1 MEETNHIYSE
11 LIDKYKLEPKSLKR
25 SKTLFEEGNAVDSIY
40 YIEKGEVFILSDK
53 LILWSARS
61 HEFVGVSSFLS
72 SESAYRFTAKV
83 CSDSVVYKIPIS
95 IFKEELITNETFSK
109 LVIQDFC
116 KRIDAVTVRVKNRA
130 NKSSRNRL
138 ISLLVESSKLTK
150 SNQVTYRLSEISSI
164 IGVSSRRTKLILKEL
179 EEKKLIRYFNGG
191 VEILDRRGLEIVGV
205 NKF

>member
-1 MEETNHIYSE
+1 MQLTNNIYSE
-11 LIDKYKLEPKSLKR
+11 LLNKYKLQPIRLKR
-25 SKTLFEEGNAVDSIY
+25 NKTLFEEGNTVDSIY
-40 YIEKGEVFILSDK
+40 YIEDGEVFILSEK

-72 SESAYRFTAKV
+72 SENTYRFTVKT
-83 CSDSVVYKIPIS
+83 CTDSIVYKIPIES
-95 IFKEELITNETFSK
+95 FKEELVSNEAFSK
-109 LVIQDFC
+109 ILIQDFC

-130 NKSSRNRL
+130 SKSSRNRL
-138 ISLLVESSKLTK
+138 ITLLVESSKLTK
-150 SNQVTYRLSEISSI
+150 SNLITYRLNEISSL

-179 EEKKLIRYFNGG
+179 EEKKLIRYLNGV